1 MSYHVLRQ
9 TDVQL
14 SRQQGLLR
22 RDFLRWIPAVGVAAG
37 AVSWPEWVAAQAGQM
52 RRRGKRCILL
62 WMQGGPSQFETFSPL
77 DQHANAGETTAIS
90 TAVSGIRIASTLP
103 ETAKVMNDICL
114 IRSMTSKEG
123 SHPRAAFLLHT
134 GYLPNPS
141 VRHPSFGSVTAQQ
154 LGDAATELPSFVR
167 IGQRGKALP
176 GAGLLG
182 VEFDPLEIGNAAK
195 PPENSSPRTSEDRF
209 RRRLAL
215 MQRMN
220 KSYAKQ
226 GGRQEAQDHSQLYTK
241 AAKMILSPQM
251 RAFDLSAES
260 PAMRAAYGDTDFG
273 NGCLMARR
281 LIEAG
286 VTFVEVSLGNWDTHQ
301 DNFQQSAELCGQLD
315 RPYAQLLRDLRERG
329 LLKDTL
335 VIWMGEFGRTPR
347 INARGGRDHYPLRL
361 QCGVGGSRCT
371 WRTSHRCHGQVR
383 RGSHR
388 SACYGAG
395 SLSDFLPTA
404 GDGPEFRKRRQ
415 CRSTHQDRR
424 GRVTGTRSN
433 VVAPGYTLKRMFK
446 ISPSWMT

>member
-1 MSYHVLRQ
+1 MSSFHDAKACGGGISYVVFRRPVSPLARS
-9 TDVQL
+9 TGPIG
-14 SRQQGLLR
+14 SRQKLSQL
-22 RDFLRWIPAVGVAAG
+22 
-37 AVSWPEWVAAQAGQM
+37 
-52 RRRGKRCILL
+52 RRRGKHCILL

-77 DQHANAGETTAIS
+77 EQHAHAGETTAIP
-90 TAVSGIRIASTLP
+90 TAVNGIRIASTLP
-103 ETAKVMNDICL
+103 ETAKVMDDICL

-123 SHPRAAFLLHT
+123 SHPRASFLLHT

-167 IGQRGKALP
+167 IGERGKALP

-182 VEFDPLEIGNAAK
+182 VEFDPLVIGNAAK

-220 KSYAKQ
+220 KSYATH
-226 GGRQEAQDHSQLYTK
+226 GGRQEAQDHSQLYAK
-241 AAKMILSPQM
+241 AAKMILSPEM

-301 DNFQQSAELCGQLD
+301 DNFRQSAELCGKLD
-315 RPYAQLLRDLRERG
+315 RP
-329 LLKDTL
+329 
-335 VIWMGEFGRTPR
+335 
-347 INARGGRDHYPLRL
+347 
-361 QCGVGGSRCT
+361 
-371 WRTSHRCHGQVR
+371 
-383 RGSHR
+383 
-388 SACYGAG
+388 
-395 SLSDFLPTA
+395 
-404 GDGPEFRKRRQ
+404 
-415 CRSTHQDRR
+415 
-424 GRVTGTRSN
+424 
-433 VVAPGYTLKRMFK
+433 
-446 ISPSWMT
+446 